1 MDFLPPALTALIGE
15 LQRLPGMG
23 PKSAH
28 RLAFHLLRTP
38 RSSVERLS
46 TAMAELHEG
55 VEFCQTCSFISAGP
69 KCPICADP
77 RRDDSVIC
85 VVEEPTDVIA
95 IERTGEFRGRYHV
108 LMGAISPM
116 DGVGP
121 GEIRVEELL
130 HRVRLGGVREVIL
143 ATDGDIEGEATAAYL
158 DQAIEQVGGSLGA
171 PIGVTRLARG
181 LPMGGELEYADEL
194 TIARALSGRRPL

>member
-1 MDFLPPALTALIGE
+1 VEILPRALSALIEE
-15 LQRLPGMG
+15 LERLPGIG

-38 RSSVERLS
+38 RASVDRLS
-46 TAMAELHEG
+46 RSLAELKDG
-55 VEFCQTCSFISAGP
+55 VAFCEICAFISEGP
-69 KCPICADP
+69 RCGICADE
-77 RRDDSVIC
+77 RRDQTLLC

-95 IERTGEFRGRYHV
+95 VERTGEFKGRYHV
-108 LMGAISPM
+108 LLGAISPI

-130 HRVRLGGVREVIL
+130 GRLRHGEVTEVIL
-143 ATDGDIEGEATAAYL
+143 ATDVDVEGEATSAYL
-158 DQAIEQVGGSLGA
+158 AQVIGELGRE
-171 PIGVTRLARG
+171 IRVSRLARG

-194 TIARALSGRRPL
+194 TIARALSGRRPF

>member
-1 MDFLPPALTALIGE
+1 MDFLPPALTALIAE

-38 RSSVERLS
+38 RPSVERLS
-46 TAMAELHEG
+46 RAMAELHEG
-55 VEFCQTCSFISAGP
+55 VQFCQTCSFISAGP
-69 KCPICADP
+69 QCVICADA
-77 RRDDSVIC
+77 RRDDAVMC

-130 HRVRLGGVREVIL
+130 SRLREGEVREVIL
-143 ATDGDIEGEATAAYL
+143 ATDGDVEGEATAAYL
-158 DQAIEQVGGSLGA
+158 NQAIEEIGA
-171 PIGVTRLARG
+171 KPGQTIGVTRLARG

>member
-1 MDFLPPALTALIGE
+1 MEFLPPALQALITE
-15 LQRLPGMG
+15 LERLPGMG

-38 RSSVERLS
+38 RASVERLS
-46 TAMAELHEG
+46 VALAGLHDG
-55 VEFCQTCSFISAGP
+55 VEFCRTCSFIAAGP
-69 KCPICADP
+69 QCPICADP
-77 RRDDSVIC
+77 RRDDSVVC

-121 GEIRVEELL
+121 AEIRVEELL
-130 HRVRLGGVREVIL
+130 GRLREGPIREVIL
-143 ATDGDIEGEATAAYL
+143 ATDGDVEGEATAAYL
-158 DQAIEQVGGSLGA
+158 ARAVEETRPGT
-171 PIGVTRLARG
+171 GVTRLARG

-194 TIARALSGRRPL
+194 TIARALSGRRPLQELG

>member
-1 MDFLPPALTALIGE
+1 MDFLPPALTGLIGE

-38 RSSVERLS
+38 RSSVDRLS
-46 TAMAELHEG
+46 RAMAELHEG
-55 VEFCQTCSFISAGP
+55 VQFCQTCSFISAGSQ
-69 KCPICADP
+69 CAICADP
-77 RRDDSVIC
+77 RRDDSVMC

-108 LMGAISPM
+108 LMGAISPI

-130 HRVRLGGVREVIL
+130 HRLRLGAVREVIL
-143 ATDGDIEGEATAAYL
+143 ATDGDVEGEATAAYL
-158 DQAIEQVGGSLGA
+158 NQAIEEIDGSRGDA
-171 PIGVTRLARG
+171 IGVTRLARG

>member
-1 MDFLPPALTALIGE
+1 MDFLPPALTALIQE
-15 LQRLPGMG
+15 LERLPGMG
-23 PKSAH
+23 PKSAN
-28 RLAFHLLRTP
+28 RLAFHLLRTQKG
-38 RSSVERLS
+38 SVDRLS
-46 TAMAELHEG
+46 KALAGLHDG
-55 VEFCQTCSFISAGP
+55 VGFCKTCAFISAGHQ
-69 KCPICADP
+69 CPICADP
-77 RRDDSVIC
+77 RRDDTLIC

-108 LMGAISPM
+108 LLGAISPM

-130 HRVRLGGVREVIL
+130 QRLRNGETREVIL

-158 DQAIEQVGGSLGA
+158 AQAVDELGRG
-171 PIGVTRLARG
+171 IGVTRLARG

>member
-1 MDFLPPALTALIGE
+1 
-15 LQRLPGMG
+15 
-23 PKSAH
+23 
-28 RLAFHLLRTP
+28 
-38 RSSVERLS
+38 
-46 TAMAELHEG
+46 MAELHEG
-55 VEFCQTCSFISAGP
+55 VQFCQTCSFIAAGP
-69 KCPICADP
+69 QCLICADP

-121 GEIRVEELL
+121 AEIRVEELL
-130 HRVRLGGVREVIL
+130 RRLRHGEVREVIL
-143 ATDGDIEGEATAAYL
+143 ATDGDVEGEATAAYL
-158 DQAIEQVGGSLGA
+158 NQAIEDIEGSAGNV
-171 PIGVTRLARG
+171 IGVTRLARG

>member
-1 MDFLPPALTALIGE
+1 MDFLPPALTALINE
-15 LQRLPGMG
+15 LGRLPGMG

-28 RLAFHLLRTP
+28 RLAFHLLRTQ
-38 RSSVERLS
+38 RGSVERLS
-46 TAMAELHEG
+46 AALAELHDG
-55 VEFCQTCSFISAGP
+55 VEFCRTCSFIAAGP
-69 KCPICADP
+69 QCPICADP
-77 RRDDSVIC
+77 RRDDAVIC

-116 DGVGP
+116 DGRGP

-130 HRVRLGGVREVIL
+130 ERLRAGDTREVIL

-158 DQAIEQVGGSLGA
+158 AQVIDDLGSG
-171 PIGVTRLARG
+171 IGVTRLARG

>member
-1 MDFLPPALTALIGE
+1 MDFLPPALSALIEE
-15 LQRLPGMG
+15 LERLPGMG
-23 PKSAH
+23 PKSAN
-28 RLAFHLLRTP
+28 RLAFHLLRTQ
-38 RSSVERLS
+38 RGSVARLS
-46 TAMAELHEG
+46 RALAALHDG
-55 VEFCQTCSFISAGP
+55 VGFCKTCAFISAGEE
-69 KCPICADP
+69 CPICADP
-77 RRDDSVIC
+77 RRDDRLIC

-108 LMGAISPM
+108 LLGAISPM

-130 HRVRLGGVREVIL
+130 ERLRTGEAREVIL

-158 DQAIEQVGGSLGA
+158 AQAVAELGRE
-171 PIGVTRLARG
+171 IGVTRLARG

-194 TIARALSGRRPL
+194 TIARALSGRRPM

>member
-1 MDFLPPALTALIGE
+1 MDFLPPALTALIAE

-38 RSSVERLS
+38 RPSVERLS
-46 TAMAELHEG
+46 RAMAELHEG
-55 VEFCQTCSFISAGP
+55 VQFCQTCSFISAGP
-69 KCPICADP
+69 QCVICADA
-77 RRDDSVIC
+77 RRDDAVMC

-130 HRVRLGGVREVIL
+130 SRLREGEVREVIL
-143 ATDGDIEGEATAAYL
+143 ATDGDVEGEATAAYL
-158 DQAIEQVGGSLGA
+158 NQAIEEIGA
-171 PIGVTRLARG
+171 QPGQTIGVTRLARG

>member
-38 RSSVERLS
+38 RPSVERLS
-46 TAMAELHEG
+46 TAMAQLHDG
-55 VEFCQTCSFISAGP
+55 VEFCQTCSFIAAGP
-69 KCPICADP
+69 QCAICADP

-95 IERTGEFRGRYHV
+95 VERSGEFRGRYHV

-130 HRVRLGGVREVIL
+130 HRLRQHPVREVIL
-143 ATDGDIEGEATAAYL
+143 ATDGDVEGEATAAYL
-158 DQAIEQVGGSLGA
+158 NQAIEEVAGA
-171 PIGVTRLARG
+171 KGETIGVTRLARG

>member
-1 MDFLPPALTALIGE
+1 MDFLPPALSALIEE
-15 LQRLPGMG
+15 LGRLPGMG
-23 PKSAH
+23 PKSAN
-28 RLAFHLLRTP
+28 RLAFHLLRTQQGA
-38 RSSVERLS
+38 VERLS
-46 TAMAELHEG
+46 KALAGLHDG
-55 VEFCQTCSFISAGP
+55 VGFCQTCAFISAGP
-69 KCPICADP
+69 ICPICQDT

-108 LMGAISPM
+108 LLGAISPM

-130 HRVRLGGVREVIL
+130 SRLRASATREVIL

-158 DQAIEQVGGSLGA
+158 AQVIDALGTG
-171 PIGVTRLARG
+171 IGVTRLARG

-194 TIARALSGRRPL
+194 TIARALSGRRPI

>member
-1 MDFLPPALTALIGE
+1 MDFLPPALTALITE
-15 LQRLPGMG
+15 LERLPGTG

-28 RLAFHLLRTP
+28 RLAFHLLRTQKTA
-38 RSSVERLS
+38 VDRLAAALS
-46 TAMAELHEG
+46 NLHEG
-55 VEFCQTCSFISAGP
+55 VEFCHTCAFISAGP
-69 KCPICADP
+69 QCPICADP
-77 RRDDSVIC
+77 RRDDAVIC

-130 HRVRLGGVREVIL
+130 SRLRRGEVHEVIL
-143 ATDGDIEGEATAAYL
+143 ATDGDVEGEATAAYL
-158 DQAIEQVGGSLGA
+158 NQAIEDVDRS
-171 PIGVTRLARG
+171 IGVTRLARG
-181 LPMGGELEYADEL
+181 LPIGGELEYADEL

>member
-1 MDFLPPALTALIGE
+1 MDFLPPALSALINE

-38 RSSVERLS
+38 RGSVERLS
-46 TAMAELHEG
+46 RAMAELHEG
-55 VEFCQTCSFISAGP
+55 VEFCRTCAFISAGP
-69 KCPICADP
+69 QCPICADP
-77 RRDDSVIC
+77 RRDDGVIC

-130 HRVRLGGVREVIL
+130 ARLRLGEVREVIL
-143 ATDGDIEGEATAAYL
+143 ATDGDVEGEATAAYL
-158 DQAIEQVGGSLGA
+158 NQAIEEIGGSLGA
-171 PIGVTRLARG
+171 QIGVTRLARG